1 MMDPDIPVGDLT
13 VKELKELI
21 RAVLAEVLTGKL
33 PTDAVSKPFILFDLP
48 RVDVGAWPQDQP
60 LTGRDEFYDVDGR

>member
-13 VKELKELI
+13 VKELQDLI

-33 PTDAVSKPFILFDLP
+33 PLDAPSRPFILTDLP
-48 RVDVGAWPQDQP
+48 RVNVGTWPPDQP
-60 LTGRDEFYDVDGR
+60 LISRDEFYDVDGR